1 MLQIRTLSTPSTSGL
16 LSLSQMLM
24 DTPAPRSKL
33 IHPLSFTIPWPS
45 AVHTG
50 NVVSLWEDKGKNLC
64 RPWKQAEGHLG
75 REFGYW
81 SMIWNVVWILG
92 ILDLRRGA

>member
-16 LSLSQMLM
+16 LSLSHMLM

-50 NVVSLWEDKGKNLC
+50 NVVWLWEDKGKNLL
-64 RPWKQAEGHLG
+64 QALEAGPG
-75 REFGYW
+75 SFG
-81 SMIWNVVWILG
+81 
-92 ILDLRRGA
+92 